1 MYLHQGTF
9 YSTQDAPPSTITG
22 YKYMQDYLHS
32 TYNAYVRGRGCGFL
46 AVWIYLWYVKSY
58 ISLLLWLKN
67 FGPCKV
73 TTLIIEVNMYIED
86 NAAEK
91 RGKFREEGNINSFMN
106 IVDWEKLV
114 KYLSTIECE
123 RENDRGRD
131 KFPNEKCLSPVCTLS
146 SFRVHSI
153 GLKCI
158 LKKLRTLIFLLKCVN
173 FVTKFRIF
181 FQSNRTFYGPWRSSS
196 FFLGLPGGLPR
207 IFTNTGRCCN
217 FQTVFVECVM

>member
-1 MYLHQGTF
+1 MIRGGWGWGGGFFIFLCIDRNGRFQVYLIHVPAPRNFLF
-9 YSTQDAPPSTITG
+9 YSRCPPSTITG

-86 NAAEK
+86 NAADKKEK
-91 RGKFREEGNINSFMN
+91 VGEEGKINPFMN

-123 RENDRGRD
+123 RDNDRGRD
-131 KFPNEKCLSPVCTLS
+131 RFPNEKCLSPFCTLS
-146 SFRVHSI
+146 SSRVHSI
-153 GLKCI
+153 RLK
-158 LKKLRTLIFLLKCVN
+158 
-173 FVTKFRIF
+173 RI
-181 FQSNRTFYGPWRSSS
+181 
-196 FFLGLPGGLPR
+196 
-207 IFTNTGRCCN
+207 
-217 FQTVFVECVM
+217 